1 VTSGQKP
8 AQPVRVVRIKEFGDI
23 NISTLLSLLTL
34 AGLMCAAKL

>member
-1 VTSGQKP
+1 MP

-23 NISTLLSLLTL
+23 NISALLSLLMP